1 MPAAAQTATATLI
14 VEARDSAGA
23 LLPGVEVRLVNQA
36 TAVERVTT
44 TTDAGTAIVAL
55 LPAGHYTATASLT
68 GFKKDVV
75 KDLRL
80 EAGGKGNLDLVLI
93 VGAFEESV
101 IVSAD
106 AGRLRAGGS
115 TLGESFEG
123 RLLVMM
129 PVENRDFLQFTY
141 QSPGAAT
148 PAPGSRLSTQANAGV
163 NASGAREAANNFLLD
178 GVDNND
184 LFLNR
189 LVATPSLDAVQ
200 EFTLVQNTYDAEY
213 GRNSGAQVNVV
224 TRSGGSRARGS
235 LFEYW
240 RTEALDAQGVFD
252 PPGEPAAAVPQAPVR
267 RHRGRAD
274 RSAPQLLFPQ
284 CRRPVDPGRRDA
296 CEPRAHA

>member
-1 MPAAAQTATATLI
+1 MAGTIGCTALVLRRMLALVGALTCSTVLAGAQTATATLVI
-14 VEARDSAGA
+14 EARDSAGA
-23 LLPGVEVRLVNQA
+23 LLPGVEVRLLNQA

-44 TTDAGTAIVAL
+44 TTNAGTVVVSL
-55 LPAGHYTATASLT
+55 LPAGHYTATASLA

-75 KDLRL
+75 TDLRL

-93 VGAFEESV
+93 AGPFEESV
-101 IVSAD
+101 VVSAD

-148 PAPGSRLSTQANAGV
+148 PAPGSRLSTQANVGV

-189 LVATPSLDAVQ
+189 LVVTPSLDSVQ

-235 LFEYW
+235 LFEYL
-240 RTEALDAQGVFD
+240 AY
-252 PPGEPAAAVPQAPVR
+252 
-267 RHRGRAD
+267 
-274 RSAPQLLFPQ
+274 RSA
-284 CRRPVDPGRRDA
+284 RRPGGVRPAR
-296 CEPRAHA
+296 